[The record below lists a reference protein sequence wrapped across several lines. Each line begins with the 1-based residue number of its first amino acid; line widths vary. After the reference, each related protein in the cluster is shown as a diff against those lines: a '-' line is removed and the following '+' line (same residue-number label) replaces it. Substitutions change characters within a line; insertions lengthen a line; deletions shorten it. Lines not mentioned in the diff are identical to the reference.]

1 MAIKFLNDIDLNRN
15 ELINVALQNSASA
28 PSTPVEGMIYY
39 NTGDDKLYY
48 YTAAG
53 WIVLAAGADDNTTYT
68 LTGFGTNNTTAGIR
82 LTGSDTTTNDIDI
95 NGAGVVTVTQN
106 SNVLTIT
113 GTAVTSVSA
122 STTGTALDVAVTD
135 PTTTPSIDFTWAGA
149 NTDYIN
155 GAGDVIA
162 LSTLPQGTVEQ
173 IGAATTTDL
182 VGLEVTNGTGP
193 IVGIGLDV
201 IGLGALATTPAT
213 GDSLII
219 YDTDV
224 STNRRITVANLMAAA
239 PQGDITA
246 VTVTAPITGGGTAG
260 SVGIGHAAQTDTGT
274 TATGTLAF
282 GGTFDA
288 YTDVTTNATGHVSG
302 HEVTTFTLPANPNV
316 NTTYTLPVSGPLSNQ
331 AIITLLAN
339 GTTSASTIT
348 INGTTNEIAITEVA
362 DATAS
367 SITVGLP
374 DDVTIA
380 GELTVS
386 GTGTSSFA
394 GQLQVP
400 NATGASSAPNLGQVQ
415 SLIAGVG
422 IFQGGYNATTGLTTD
437 LVTNGSLDGASNI
450 ALDKGDYFAVTVGG
464 TAFYSETLE
473 PGDMIYANQDITA
486 NSNPAITVYT
496 VVIQDENI
504 AGAGATDG
512 ATQKGVAGFDNST
525 FTVTSNGWVESLI
538 FNGTQKG
545 VVPNTSGDVA
555 TVYLN
560 GQGAFSTPP
569 NDNTQYSAGT
579 GLTLSTTT
587 FNANVD
593 GTQSV
598 AANASSTTASRTYKI
613 QVDAS
618 DNLVV
623 NVPWSNTEYVAM
635 TSSTLGLG
643 KLFSDTEQSVTATAV
658 SATTDRTYGIQ
669 MNSSDQLVVNV
680 PWAAEAF
687 TGVGAFASTSEYG
700 GAYVGALTSGVQKIG
715 IDISPLDTIDA
726 AAIALLDEFIVNDI
740 SANTGIGQNKKIT
753 LTDLAGGIQK
763 VTTYTG
769 LNTTAGATFT
779 IANSVHKLGTNGH
792 QFMVGLVEVSTGDTV
807 YAKVSCNNS
816 TGLITISFGAS
827 QAVNTIR
834 INVQYIGA
842 A

>member
-525 FTVTSNGWVESLI
+525 FTVTTNCWVESLI

>member
-15 ELINVALQNSASA
+15 ELINVALENSASA
-28 PSTPVEGMIYY
+28 PSPAVEGMIYY

-48 YTAAG
+48 YTAVG

-68 LTGFGTNNTTAGIR
+68 LTGFGTSNTTAGIR

-95 NGAGVVTVTQN
+95 NGAGVVLVTQTG
-106 SNVLTIT
+106 NVLTIT

-135 PTTTPSIDFTWAGA
+135 PSTTPSIDFTWAGA

-162 LSTLPQGTVEQ
+162 LSTLPQGTVEE
-173 IGAATTTDL
+173 IGAATANDL
-182 VGLEVTNGTGP
+182 KGISVSNGTGP
-193 IVGIGLDV
+193 TVGIGLD
-201 IGLGALATTPAT
+201 IISQIALAATPAT
-213 GDSLII
+213 GDSLLI
-219 YDTDV
+219 YDTNV
-224 STNRRITVANLMAAA
+224 STNKRITVANLMAAA
-239 PQGDITA
+239 PQGD
-246 VTVTAPITGGGTAG
+246 VTGVTATSPIISSGGTAPDI
-260 SVGIGHAAQTDTGT
+260 SHASQTDTPS
-274 TATGTLAF
+274 TAASTLTF

-316 NTTYTLPVSGPLSNQ
+316 NTTYTLPVSSGGNNS
-331 AIITLLAN
+331 AIVTLLAN
-339 GTTSASTIT
+339 GSTTASTIT
-348 INGTTNEIAITEVA
+348 INGTTNEIAITEVP
-362 DATAS
+362 DATTS

-374 DDVTIA
+374 EDVTIA
-380 GELTVS
+380 GELNVD
-386 GTGTSSFA
+386 GTGTSAFA

-400 NATGASSAPNLGQVQ
+400 NATGANSAPNLGQVQ

-473 PGDMIYANQDITA
+473 PGDMIYANQDISA
-486 NSNPAITVYT
+486 SSNPAITVYT

-504 AGAGATDG
+504 AGAGASDG

-525 FTVTSNGWVESLI
+525 FTVTGNGWVESLI

-545 VVPNTSGDVA
+545 VVPNTSSNVA

-579 GLTLSTTT
+579 GLTLNTTT

-598 AANASSTTASRTYKI
+598 APNASSSTALKTYKV

-658 SATTDRTYGIQ
+658 SATANRTYGIQ

-680 PWAAEAF
+680 PWAAETF
-687 TGVGAFASTSEYG
+687 TAIAAYTSTEQYSGAH
-700 GAYVGALTSGVQKIG
+700 VGALTGGTQKVG
-715 IDISPLDTIDA
+715 IDINQLSTIDDA
-726 AAIALLDEFIVNDI
+726 TIALLDEFIVNDI
-740 SANTGIGQNKKIT
+740 SANTGDGQNKKIT
-753 LTDLAGGIQK
+753 LTELAGGIQK

-779 IANSVHKLGTNGH
+779 IANTVHKLGTNGH

-807 YAKVSCNNS
+807 YAKVSCNN
-816 TGLITISFGAS
+816 TNGVITISFGAS
-827 QAVNTIR
+827 QGANTIR
-834 INVQYIGA
+834 INVQYIGTA
-842 A
+842 

>member
-28 PSTPVEGMIYY
+28 PSSPVEGMIYY

-135 PTTTPSIDFTWAGA
+135 PSTTPSIDFTWAGA
-149 NTDYIN
+149 STDYIN

-260 SVGIGHAAQTDTGT
+260 SVGIGHATQTDTGT

-316 NTTYTLPVSGPLSNQ
+316 NTTYTLPVSAGGSNSD
-331 AIITLLAN
+331 IITLLAN
-339 GTTSASTIT
+339 GSTTASTIT

-415 SLIAGVG
+415 YLIAGVG

-643 KLFSDTEQSVTATAV
+643 KLFSDVEQTVTATAI
-658 SATTDRTYGIQ
+658 SATTNRTNGIQ

-779 IANSVHKLGTNGH
+779 IANTVHKLGTNGH

>member
-28 PSTPVEGMIYY
+28 PSSPVEGMIYY

-525 FTVTSNGWVESLI
+525 FTVTTNGWVESLI

>member
-15 ELINVALQNSASA
+15 ELINVALENSASA
-28 PSTPVEGMIYY
+28 PTPAVEGMIYY
-39 NTGDDKLYY
+39 NTGNDKLYY

-68 LTGFGTNNTTAGIR
+68 LTGFGTSNTTAGIR

-95 NGAGVVTVTQN
+95 NGAGVVLVTQTG
-106 SNVLTIT
+106 NVLTIT

-173 IGAATTTDL
+173 IGAATDGDL
-182 VGLEVTNGTGP
+182 LGIEVANGTGP
-193 IVGIGLDV
+193 TVGIGLDV
-201 IGLGALATTPAT
+201 IGLSPITTAAT
-213 GDSLII
+213 GDSLFI
-219 YDTDV
+219 YDLDV
-224 STNRRITVANLMAAA
+224 QINKRITVANLVAAA
-239 PQGDITA
+239 PQGD
-246 VTVTAPITGGGTAG
+246 VTGVTATLPIISSEGTAPN
-260 SVGIGHAAQTDTGT
+260 ITHASQTDTGT
-274 TATGTLAF
+274 TDTSTLTF

-316 NTTYTLPVSGPLSNQ
+316 NTTYTLPVSSGGSNS
-331 AIITLLAN
+331 AIVTLLAN
-339 GTTSASTIT
+339 GTTTASNIT
-348 INGTTNEIAITEVA
+348 INGTTDEIAITEVA
-362 DATAS
+362 DATTS
-367 SITVGLP
+367 SITIGLP
-374 DDVTIA
+374 DDVTIT
-380 GELTVS
+380 GELTVN
-386 GTGTSSFA
+386 GTGTSAFA

-422 IFQGGYNATTGLTTD
+422 IFQGGYNANTGLTTD
-437 LVTNGSLDGASNI
+437 LVTNGSLDGTSNI

-464 TAFYSETLE
+464 TAFYTETLE
-473 PGDMIYANQDITA
+473 PGDMIYANQDISA

-504 AGAGATDG
+504 AGAGASDG
-512 ATQKGVAGFDNST
+512 ATQKGVAGFDNTT

-545 VVPNTSGDVA
+545 VVPNTSSNVA

-569 NDNTQYSAGT
+569 NDNTQYTAGT
-579 GLTLSTTT
+579 GLTLNTTT

-598 AANASSTTASRTYKI
+598 AANASSSTTDKTYKI

-635 TSSTLGLG
+635 TSSQLGLG

-658 SATTDRTYGIQ
+658 SATTNRTYGIQ

-680 PWAAEAF
+680 PWAAETF
-687 TGVGAFASTSEYG
+687 TGIAAYTSTEQYSGAH
-700 GAYVGALTSGVQKIG
+700 VGALTAGTQKVG
-715 IDISPLDTIDA
+715 IDINQLATIDA
-726 AAIALLDEFIVNDI
+726 TTIALNDEFIVNDI
-740 SANTGIGQNKKIT
+740 SANSGDGQNKKIT
-753 LTDLAGGIQK
+753 LTDLAGGVQK

-769 LNTTAGATFT
+769 LNTSAGATFT
-779 IANSVHKLGTNGH
+779 IANTVHKLGTNGH

-807 YAKVSCNNS
+807 YAKVSCNN
-816 TGLITISFGAS
+816 TNGTITISFGAS

-834 INVQYIGA
+834 INVQYIGPA
-842 A
+842 